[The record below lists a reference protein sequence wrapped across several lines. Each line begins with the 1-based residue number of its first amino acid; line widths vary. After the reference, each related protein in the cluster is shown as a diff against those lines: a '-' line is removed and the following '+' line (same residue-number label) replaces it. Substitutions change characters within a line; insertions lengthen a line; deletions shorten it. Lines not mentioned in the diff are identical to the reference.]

1 MRSSGCRLLPL
12 ALGTQL
18 LAITAGA
25 QPDPDSIFV
34 DRVDV
39 NVINVEVFVTDKS
52 SHRVTGLGPDDFEIL
67 EDDRPVEIS
76 NFYAV
81 ARQDRITEDL
91 DRDRE
96 SLRSDRSGRSRRQ
109 KLPEDQQ
116 LNLLVYV
123 DHFNLHQTSQKRV
136 LDDLE
141 GFLED
146 RVSQGD
152 NVMLVGYNRKVEVV
166 QTFTR
171 DRRRI
176 AEGIARL
183 RKTATSAQLD
193 DAERRRTMREML
205 PTPQSS
211 QLGSSTLL
219 PGDDEAAAYHVLRSY
234 VQKVRSDLRYSTRAL
249 ERVARS
255 LAGLPGR
262 KAILYVSDG
271 LPKRP
276 GESVYQHFQDLYGTA
291 MPISANQTIDPMI
304 EAVVENEAHLM
315 NEIVRQAN
323 AHQVTF
329 YTLYARGPSGGLVS
343 AELTDLAAMGNGRST
358 LESTRVLNLQ
368 EPLIEMAEATGGS
381 SVLNTVNFD
390 GAFGTLAE
398 DFDSFYSLGYRSH
411 HGGDGR
417 YHKIEVRTKRPGLNV
432 RHRTGFVDKP
442 EVERVADRTLSS
454 LILNMEKNPLGV
466 HLDFG
471 APEKKGRDTYLV
483 PILIRIP
490 FREITLLPNGEV
502 EQGQLRIFL
511 AVQDEQGG
519 ISKTHEFPYPLT
531 VPRDQVA
538 TARNREIGYST
549 TLKVRRGVPKVA
561 VGIWDELSGTE
572 SFVHKSL
579 MVGEKKRSRKGAPES
594 APWRGP

>member
-1 MRSSGCRLLPL
+1 MRSSVCRFLPL
-12 ALGTQL
+12 ALVLPL
-18 LAITAGA
+18 LALTAGA

-39 NVINVEVFVTDKS
+39 NVVNVEVFVTDKNGR
-52 SHRVTGLGPDDFEIL
+52 RVAGLGPDDFEVV
-67 EDDRPVEIS
+67 EDGRSVEIS

-81 ARQDRITEDL
+81 ARQDQIAQDL
-91 DRDRE
+91 DRDR
-96 SLRSDRSGRSRRQ
+96 SVLRSGRSRRAR
-109 KLPEDQQ
+109 LPEDQQ

-123 DHFNLHQTSQKRV
+123 DHYNLHQTSQKRV
-136 LDDLE
+136 LDDLAN
-141 GFLED
+141 FLED
-146 RVSQGD
+146 RITQGD

-176 AEGIARL
+176 SEGIARL

-193 DAERRRTMREML
+193 DAERRRTMREMQ
-205 PTPQSS
+205 PTPRSS
-211 QLGSSTLL
+211 QLGSSSLL
-219 PGDDEAAAYHVLRSY
+219 PGDDEAAAYLVLRSY

-276 GESVYQHFQDLYGTA
+276 GESVYQYFQDLYGTA
-291 MPISANQTIDPMI
+291 MPISANRTIDPMI

-329 YTLYARGPSGGLVS
+329 YTLYARGPSSGLVS
-343 AELTDLAAMGNGRST
+343 AEFTDLTASGNGRST
-358 LESTRVLNLQ
+358 LDSTRVLNLQ

-381 SVLNTVNFD
+381 SILNTVNFD
-390 GAFGTLAE
+390 GAFNTLAE

-417 YHKIEVRTKRPGLNV
+417 YHKIDVRVRRPGYRV
-432 RHRTGFVDKP
+432 RHRAGFVDKP

-454 LILNMEKNPLGV
+454 LILNMEKNPLGI

-471 APEKKGRDTYLV
+471 KPEKKGRNTYLV

-490 FREITLLPNGEV
+490 FSEVTLLPNGEV

-519 ISKTHEFPYPLT
+519 ISKTHETPYPLT

-538 TARNREIGYST
+538 TARDREIGYST
-549 TLKVRRGVPKVA
+549 TLKVRSGVPKVA
-561 VGIWDELSGTE
+561 VGVWDELSGTE

-579 MVGEKKRSRKGAPES
+579 LVGGKKKSRKGP
-594 APWRGP
+594 

>member
-1 MRSSGCRLLPL
+1 MRTSVCRLLPL
-12 ALGTQL
+12 VLAIPL
-18 LAITAGA
+18 LAIPAGA

-39 NVINVEVFVTDKS
+39 NVINVEVFVTDKKGQ
-52 SHRVTGLGPDDFEIL
+52 RITGLGPDDFEIF
-67 EDDRPVEIS
+67 EDGRSVEIS

-81 ARQDRITEDL
+81 ARQDRVAQDL

-96 SLRSDRSGRSRRQ
+96 SLRSDRSRLTRRQ
-109 KLPEDQQ
+109 ELPEDQQ

-123 DHFNLHQTSQKRV
+123 DHFNLHQASQQRV
-136 LDDLE
+136 LDDLG

-146 RVSQGD
+146 RVTQGD

-176 AEGIARL
+176 SEGIARL
-183 RKTATSAQLD
+183 RKTVTSAQLD

-205 PTPQSS
+205 PTPQTSMVGNS
-211 QLGSSTLL
+211 PRM
-219 PGDDEAAAYHVLRSY
+219 PGDDEAAAYQVLLSY
-234 VQKVRSDLRYSTRAL
+234 VQKVRSDLRYSTRAV

-262 KAILYVSDG
+262 KAMLYVSDG

-276 GESVYQHFQDLYGTA
+276 GESVYQHFQDLYGSS
-291 MPISANQTIDPMI
+291 MPVSATRTIDPMI
-304 EAVVENEAHLM
+304 ESIVENESHLM

-329 YTLYARGPSGGLVS
+329 YTLYARGPSSGLIS
-343 AELTDLAAMGNGRST
+343 AEYTDMSALGNGRST
-358 LESTRVLNLQ
+358 LETTRILNLQ

-390 GAFGTLAE
+390 GAFGTLAT

-417 YHKIEVRTKRPGLNV
+417 HHKIEVRVKRSGLRA

-454 LILNMEKNPLGV
+454 LVLNMEKNPLGV
-466 HLDFG
+466 NLDFG

-483 PILIRIP
+483 PVLIRIP

-538 TARNREIGYST
+538 TARDREIGYST
-549 TLKVRRGVPKVA
+549 SLKVRRGVPRVA
-561 VGIWDELSGTE
+561 VGVWDELSGTE

-579 MVGEKKRSRKGAPES
+579 RVGEKKKPRKGQ
-594 APWRGP
+594 

>member
-1 MRSSGCRLLPL
+1 MKSSVWRRSSLVVGIS
-12 ALGTQL
+12 L
-18 LAITAGA
+18 LAVTAGG
-25 QPDPDSIFV
+25 QPEPGSIFV

-39 NVINVEVFVTDKS
+39 NVINVEVFVTDKDGR
-52 SHRVTGLGPDDFEIL
+52 RVTSLGPDDFEIL
-67 EDDRPVEIS
+67 EDGRPVEIS

-81 ARQDRITEDL
+81 ARDDQIADDL
-91 DRDRE
+91 ARDRE
-96 SLRSDRSGRSRRQ
+96 MLRSQSPRRSRRREI
-109 KLPEDQQ
+109 PEDQQ

-123 DHFNLHQTSQKRV
+123 DHFNLHQSSQRRV

-146 RVSQGD
+146 RATQGD

-166 QTFTR
+166 QEFTR
-171 DRRRI
+171 DRRSI
-176 AEGIARL
+176 TDGIAKL
-183 RKTATSAQLD
+183 RKAATYGQID
-193 DAERRRTMREML
+193 DAERLRTMRQML
-205 PTPQSS
+205 PTPETA
-211 QLGSSTLL
+211 LGGVSPRI
-219 PGDDEAAAYHVLRSY
+219 PGDDEASAYQILRSY

-276 GESVYQHFQDLYGTA
+276 GESVYQHFQDVYGSS
-291 MPISANQTIDPMI
+291 MPVSATQTIDPLI
-304 EAVVENEAHLM
+304 EAIVENEAHLM

-329 YTLYARGPSGGLVS
+329 YTLYARGPASGVVTADAVDLS
-343 AELTDLAAMGNGRST
+343 ALGNSRST
-358 LESTRVLNLQ
+358 LETTRVLNLQ

-381 SVLNTVNFD
+381 SILNTLNFD
-390 GAFGTLAE
+390 GAFGGLAQ

-417 YHKIEVRTKRPGLNV
+417 YHRIEVRVNRPGYKV

-454 LILNMEKNPLGV
+454 LILSMEKNPLGV
-466 HLDFG
+466 NLDFG
-471 APEKKGRDTYLV
+471 APEKTGRSTFLV
-483 PILIRIP
+483 PLLVRIP

-511 AVQDEQGG
+511 AVQDEVG
-519 ISKTHEFPYPLT
+519 ISKTHEISYPLT

-538 TARNREIGYST
+538 AARDREIGYST
-549 TLKVRRGVPKVA
+549 TLKIRRGVPKVA
-561 VGIWDELSGTE
+561 VGVWDELSGTE

-579 MVGEKKRSRKGAPES
+579 LVGEAKKKSRKGP
-594 APWRGP
+594 